1 MGIEVKTFDAAEFL
15 TDEATQLAFLDE
27 ALASDDPAFIARA
40 IGAIARAKGGMLQLE
55 RLTGIKRQTLNKSL
69 GPDGNPTLETL
80 VPVLKALGIRLRV
93 EHVPA
98 QEREFAAA

>member
-1 MGIEVKTFDAAEFL
+1 MQAAREDA
-15 TDEATQLAFLDE
+15 TATIPR
-27 ALASDDPAFIARA
+27 SSR
-40 IGAIARAKGGMLQLE
+40 GRSKGGMLQLE

-93 EHVPA
+93 EHVSA
-98 QEREFAAA
+98 QERELADA